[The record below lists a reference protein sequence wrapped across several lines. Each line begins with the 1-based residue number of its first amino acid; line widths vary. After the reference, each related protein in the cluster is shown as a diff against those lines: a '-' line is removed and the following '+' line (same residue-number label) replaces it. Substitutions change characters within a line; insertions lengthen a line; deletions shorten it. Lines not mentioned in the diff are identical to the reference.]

1 MCNKMFSFLKTLQK
15 TGYVLLVM
23 WLLLSP
29 VGSAQAQVSVA
40 IGLPNLSIG
49 INMPIYPELVP
60 VLGYPVY
67 YAPRVDANYF
77 FYDGMYWVYEGDN
90 WYASSWYNGPWGFVQ
105 PEAVPLFVL
114 RIPVKY
120 YRQPP
125 PYFRGWAA
133 NAAPRWGQHW
143 GREWEQRR
151 SGWSRWNRSAVP
163 GRAPLPAY
171 QRQYAGER
179 YPRVE
184 QQHSL
189 RSQQYRYQP
198 RDTAVRHQFQQQ
210 GGQSASVPEQR
221 GRREEP
227 AARGPERQEQPHAN
241 PQHQGGQPDV
251 RPQGRG
257 GQEQGHGRGQNQDD
271 DRGRGRN

>member
-1 MCNKMFSFLKTLQK
+1 MCNKMCSFLNVLQK
-15 TGYVLLVM
+15 TAYGVLVM
-23 WLLLSP
+23 WLLLCP
-29 VGSAQAQVSVA
+29 VDSAQAQVSVA

-60 VLGYPVY
+60 VAGYPVY

-105 PEAVPLFVL
+105 PQAVPLFVL
-114 RIPVKY
+114 RIPVRY

-143 GREWEQRR
+143 GREWEQQRR
-151 SGWSRWNRSAVP
+151 GWSRWDRSTVP

-179 YPRVE
+179 YPREE

-189 RSQQYRYQP
+189 RSQQYRYQS
-198 RDTAVRHQFQQQ
+198 RDNAVRQQYQQQ
-210 GGQSASVPEQR
+210 VGDQR
-221 GRREEP
+221 GKREEP
-227 AARGPERQEQPHAN
+227 VARGAERQHAT
-241 PQHQGGQPDV
+241 PQHQGGQSDT
-251 RPQGRG
+251 RMQDRA
-257 GQEQGHGRGQNQDD
+257 GQEQARGRGHGQNQDD
-271 DRGRGRN
+271 ERGRGRNN